1 MWRRASVLILSI
13 VLAGGLF
20 IHPAHGA
27 QYPTQTIELLCPY
40 PPGGSFDLY
49 SRLIADTAQ
58 KYLGQPL
65 VVINKPGGG
74 GSTVVADLI
83 SSKPDGYKLGVLGN
97 VYFYTTVK
105 SQKVPFDPANVVPVA
120 NFMEL
125 KIGLQVK
132 GDAPWKTINELLDY
146 GKKNPGKLSWGHSG
160 RGLTTY
166 MNTRL
171 LLEKAGIKS
180 IDIPYKGSAPCVTA
194 LLGGH
199 INAMSQPHG
208 AVSGHIKS
216 GTMRYLVFYADRRFS
231 DLPDVPC
238 SKELGFEDATK
249 MRTLLGVYAHKDT
262 PEESRKILL
271 DAFKKT
277 FDDPAFK
284 EGVGKLGDEPTFGGP
299 EFILQSIK
307 EGGEVGV
314 PILKELG
321 IYVGN

>member
-1 MWRRASVLILSI
+1 MRRTACVLILSI

-20 IHPAHGA
+20 SHPAQGA
-27 QYPTQTIELLCPY
+27 EYPKQTIELLCPY

-49 SRLIADTAQ
+49 GRLIADKAQ
-58 KYLGQPL
+58 KYLGQPM

-105 SQKVPFDPANVVPVA
+105 SQKVPFDPENVVPIA

-132 GDAPWKTINELLDY
+132 GDAPWKTLEELLDY
-146 GKKNPGKLSWGHSG
+146 GRKNPGKLSWGHSG

-171 LLEKAGIKS
+171 LFEKAGIKT
-180 IDIPYKGSAPCVTA
+180 IDIPYKGTAPNITA

-199 INAMSQPHG
+199 VDAMSQPHG
-208 AVSGHIKS
+208 AISGHIKE
-216 GTMRYLVFYADRRFS
+216 GTIRYLVVYADHRYS
-231 DLPDVPC
+231 DLPGIPC
-238 SKELGFEDATK
+238 SKELGFTDATK
-249 MRTLLGVYAHKDT
+249 MRTLLGVYARKDT
-262 PEESRKILL
+262 PEEFKKILF

-277 FDDPAFK
+277 FNDPEFQQ
-284 EGVGKLGDEPTFGGP
+284 GVAKLGDEPAFGGP

-307 EGGEVGV
+307 EGAEVGV

-321 IYVGN
+321 MYEGH